1 MKVELLAY
9 SFHGVD
15 KDGKT
20 VMTRDTV
27 LMKDDMPWAAQQF
40 KEVNNVDINVF
51 HRGVQVYS
59 PSRLNQR
66 TKGTLLQMSSIHW
79 MLQYLTKQAL
89 DQMYTSQRLMKQ
101 KQPWLMLHS

>member
-1 MKVELLAY
+1 MNIELFAY
-9 SFHGVD
+9 SFRGVD

-20 VMTRDTV
+20 VMSHDTV

-59 PSRLNQR
+59 T
-66 TKGTLLQMSSIHW
+66 TK
-79 MLQYLTKQAL
+79 
-89 DQMYTSQRLMKQ
+89 D
-101 KQPWLMLHS
+101 